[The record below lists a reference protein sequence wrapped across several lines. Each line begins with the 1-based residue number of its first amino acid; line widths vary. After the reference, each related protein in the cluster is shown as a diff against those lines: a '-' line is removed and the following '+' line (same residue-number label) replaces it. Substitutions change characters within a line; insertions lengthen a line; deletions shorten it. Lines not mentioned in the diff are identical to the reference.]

1 VDDIA
6 EVALPAQ
13 QRAVAMLTGIK
24 RLVQNGCRLQLLCS
38 SGFAS
43 VLVLGMLSIASTST
57 SKPGRPR
64 VRYVARLLPQLTLL
78 DCKPRVG
85 FTARRVIAAFVAL
98 YALCVPLAGAND
110 YHLATFK
117 EDVS

>member
-1 VDDIA
+1 
-6 EVALPAQ
+6 
-13 QRAVAMLTGIK
+13 
-24 RLVQNGCRLQLLCS
+24 
-38 SGFAS
+38 
-43 VLVLGMLSIASTST
+43 
-57 SKPGRPR
+57 
-64 VRYVARLLPQLTLL
+64 LPQLTLL